1 MICFTGDIQNTRPS
15 ELKPYVRM
23 LSSLRAK
30 DGVYS
35 VLGNHDY
42 SYYVNADSLTSL
54 RQEQET
60 RRLEWQMG
68 WHLLLNEHAV
78 VHRGSDSIYVAGTE
92 NFKKPAHANVAKAL
106 RGIRPGHFVLMLQ
119 HIPTQWEDMV
129 PSRINQVYGR
139 KGEVL
144 VAPQLTLSGHTHAGQ
159 ISVFG
164 LRPTMFAPYDYG
176 LYERESCQL
185 FTTAGLGGVVPIRV
199 GSTAEIVVITLKSL
213 NSSNDRR
220 E

>member
-1 MICFTGDIQNTRPS
+1 M
-15 ELKPYVRM
+15 
-23 LSSLRAK
+23 
-30 DGVYS
+30 
-35 VLGNHDY
+35 
-42 SYYVNADSLTSL
+42 
-54 RQEQET
+54 
-60 RRLEWQMG
+60 
-68 WHLLLNEHAV
+68 
-78 VHRGSDSIYVAGTE
+78 
-92 NFKKPAHANVAKAL
+92 
-106 RGIRPGHFVLMLQ
+106 
-119 HIPTQWEDMV
+119 
-129 PSRINQVYGR
+129 
-139 KGEVL
+139 L

-176 LYERESCQL
+176 LYEREGCQL